1 MNFATIL
8 TLAVVLY
15 AAVMGL
21 IYMWGTRKKSWI
33 MATMRIAVTIFSAV
47 VAIPLTKLLAELIAD
62 MAYDILRPYMGDGVV
77 AFLDRVPVGAEGMRA
92 LAALLVSPALYLLA
106 FLVLHGLLSLA
117 TRIVERCV
125 PALRRRG
132 MLRNVSMPL
141 GALNGI
147 LIVVVTLVPLC
158 GYLMFG
164 AGLLGTVS
172 DTGMLDSILT
182 QDTLPNVNEDSVND
196 LIWSVEENPVV
207 VGVYGTVGRPIFLA
221 LTSTELDT
229 SDTHGTVVEMDLERE
244 LNGLLVSVSHAMEV
258 VESFQ
263 KGDYTIED
271 KELLYATADN
281 LFASEWIRLLATDT
295 LVALSE
301 SWLQDKPF
309 IGMERPEMDET
320 MEPIMNCLLEVLA
333 TETPETLE
341 ADIHVLLDMVGDIK
355 VNHLLDADADYTA
368 LVQQL
373 GESGLLTDML
383 SKLEN
388 SGRLRPLADELKS
401 LSVRLVSNM
410 LGVEKLKSGEYLE
423 MMGNVASSLTDALTM
438 SEEEQDA
445 WLLESIQT
453 NFAGQGYDVPDNV
466 AVKISRQMMEDLG
479 EDGEITAEELTDYLI
494 RMADEGI
501 LIGSDQIP
509 DDLPV

>member
-1 MNFATIL
+1 MNIATIL
-8 TLAVVLY
+8 TLAAVLY

-21 IYMWGTRKKSWI
+21 IYAWKARKKSWV
-33 MATMRIAVTIFSAV
+33 MTTVRIGVTIFSAV
-47 VAIPLTKLLAELIAD
+47 VSIPLTKLLAELTAD
-62 MAYDILRPYMGDGVV
+62 MAYHILRPYMGDGVV

-92 LAALLVSPALYLLA
+92 LAALLVSPALYLLT
-106 FLVLHGLLSLA
+106 FFVLHGLLSLA
-117 TRIVERCV
+117 AWIVEKCV
-125 PALRRRG
+125 PALRRRK
-132 MLRNVSMPL
+132 LRSVSMPL
-141 GALNGI
+141 GALNGV

-164 AGLLGTVS
+164 AGLLGTAS
-172 DTGMLDSILT
+172 DAGMLDSILT

-229 SDTHGTVVEMDLERE
+229 SDTHGTMVEMNLERE

-263 KGDYTIED
+263 KEDYTVED
-271 KELLYATADN
+271 KELLYATADS
-281 LFASEWIRLLATDT
+281 LFASEWIRMLATDT

-301 SWLQDKPF
+301 SWLQDRPF
-309 IGMERPEMDET
+309 VGMERPEMDET
-320 MEPIMNCLLEVLA
+320 MEPIVNCLLEVLA

-341 ADIHVLLDMVGDIK
+341 ADIHVLLDMVGDLK
-355 VNHLLDADADYTA
+355 VNHLLDTDADYTA

-388 SGRLRPLADELKS
+388 SGRLRSLADELKS

-423 MMGNVASSLTDALTM
+423 MMGNVASSLTDALAM

-453 NFAGQGYDVPDNV
+453 NFAGQGYDIPDNV

-479 EDGEITAEELTDYLI
+479 ADGDITAEELTDYLV

-509 DDLPV
+509 EDLPA